1 MIMVGISQ
9 LEGTMVFCFRSFV
22 FAFFPYSFCQITQGL
37 TLKPKGSQVA
47 KLLGL
52 GIVENLEKQGGR
64 YFLLQS

>member
-1 MIMVGISQ
+1 
-9 LEGTMVFCFRSFV
+9 MVFCFRSFV

-37 TLKPKGSQVA
+37 TLKPKGGQVA

-64 YFLLQS
+64 YFLLHD